1 MTREECIPEAHE
13 IGHNS
18 QMIRKLLF
26 GVSFAALAFAAED
39 VVTAVEGT
47 VKKVDAGTKTV
58 VVAAA
63 DGTEHT
69 VHFVKKTSVEGWD
82 ATEAGAKD
90 GMHGVKE
97 GSHVVVHYTVK
108 GTEKT
113 AQEVDRIGEGG
124 LKVTEGTVQKIDR
137 GAKTIAVK
145 TADGA
150 ETTYRITDHAVVDAG
165 KDVGKGA
172 EKAGKVTVYYT
183 EEGGKKI
190 VHFFKGGS

>member
-1 MTREECIPEAHE
+1 MTK
-13 IGHNS
+13 
-18 QMIRKLLF
+18 KLMF
-26 GVSFAALAFAAED
+26 AISFAAVALFAADD

-58 VVAAA
+58 VVKTA

-69 VHFVKKTSVEGWD
+69 VHVVSKTAVHGWD

-113 AQEVDRIGEGG
+113 AQEMDRIGDGG
-124 LKVTEGTVQKIDR
+124 LKVTEGTVSKIDR
-137 GAKTIAVK
+137 GTKTLAVK

-150 ETTYRITDHAVVDAG
+150 EATYRITDHAVVDT
-165 KDVGKGA
+165 GKGI
-172 EKAGKVTVYYT
+172 EKAAKVTVYYT
-183 EEGGKKI
+183 EEGGKKV
-190 VHFFKGGS
+190 VHFFKNN

>member
-1 MTREECIPEAHE
+1 MTK
-13 IGHNS
+13 
-18 QMIRKLLF
+18 KLLL
-26 GVSFAALAFAAED
+26 GLSFAAIAIFAADD

-58 VVAAA
+58 VIKTA

-69 VHFVKKTSVEGWD
+69 VHFVSKTTVHGWD

-113 AQEVDRIGEGG
+113 AQELDRIGDGG
-124 LKVTEGTVQKIDR
+124 LRVAEGTVSKIDR
-137 GAKTIAVK
+137 GTKTLAVK

-150 ETTYRITDHAVVDAG
+150 EATYRITDHAVVDT
-165 KDVGKGA
+165 GKGI
-172 EKAGKVTVYYT
+172 EKATKVTVYYT
-183 EEGGKKI
+183 EEGGKKV
-190 VHFFKGGS
+190 VHFFKNN

>member
-1 MTREECIPEAHE
+1 MTK
-13 IGHNS
+13 
-18 QMIRKLLF
+18 KLLF
-26 GVSFAALAFAAED
+26 GMSFAAIALFAADD

-58 VVAAA
+58 VVKTA

-69 VHFVKKTSVEGWD
+69 VHFVSKTAVHGWD

-113 AQEVDRIGEGG
+113 AQEMDRIGDGG
-124 LKVTEGTVQKIDR
+124 LKVTEGTVSKIDR
-137 GAKTIAVK
+137 GTKTLAVK

-150 ETTYRITDHAVVDAG
+150 EATYRITDHAVVDT
-165 KDVGKGA
+165 GKGI
-172 EKAGKVTVYYT
+172 EKATKVTVYYT
-183 EEGGKKI
+183 EEGGKKV
-190 VHFFKGGS
+190 VHFFKNN

>member
-1 MTREECIPEAHE
+1 MTK
-13 IGHNS
+13 
-18 QMIRKLLF
+18 KLMF
-26 GVSFAALAFAAED
+26 AISFAAVALFAADD

-58 VVAAA
+58 VVKTA

-69 VHFVKKTSVEGWD
+69 VHFVSKTTVHGWD
-82 ATEAGAKD
+82 ASEAGAKD

-113 AQEVDRIGEGG
+113 AQEMDRIGDGG
-124 LKVTEGTVQKIDR
+124 LKVTEGTVSKIDR
-137 GAKTIAVK
+137 GTKTLAVK

-150 ETTYRITDHAVVDAG
+150 EATYKITDHAVVDAG
-165 KDVGKGA
+165 KETGRA
-172 EKAGKVTVYYT
+172 IEKASKVTVYYT
-183 EEGGKKI
+183 EEGGKKV
-190 VHFFKGGS
+190 VHFFKNN

>member
-1 MTREECIPEAHE
+1 M
-13 IGHNS
+13 S
-18 QMIRKLLF
+18 KKLLL
-26 GVSFAALAFAAED
+26 GLSFAAIAMFAADD

-58 VVAAA
+58 VVATA

-69 VHFVKKTSVEGWD
+69 LHVVKKTSVHGWD

-108 GTEKT
+108 GSEKT
-113 AQEVDRIGEGG
+113 AQEMDRVGDGG
-124 LKVTEGTVQKIDR
+124 LKVAQGTVSAIDR
-137 GAKTIAVK
+137 GAKTLAVK

-150 ETTYRITDHAVVDAG
+150 EATYKITDHAVVDAG
-165 KDVGKGA
+165 KDTGKA
-172 EKAGKVTVYYT
+172 VEKASKVTVYYT
-183 EEGGKKI
+183 EEGGKKV
-190 VHFFKGGS
+190 VHFFKNN

>member
-1 MTREECIPEAHE
+1 MKK
-13 IGHNS
+13 
-18 QMIRKLLF
+18 KLFLAM
-26 GVSFAALAFAAED
+26 SFAALGLFAADD

-47 VKKVDAGTKTV
+47 VKKVDKGTKTV

-69 VHFVKKTSVEGWD
+69 LHVVKKTTVHGWD

-113 AQEVDRIGEGG
+113 AQELDRIGEGG
-124 LKVTEGTVQKIDR
+124 LKVTEGTVSKIDR
-137 GAKTIAVK
+137 GTKSIAIK

-150 ETTYRITDHAVVDAG
+150 EATYRITEHAVVDAG
-165 KDVGKGA
+165 KDVGKGV
-172 EKAGKVTVYYT
+172 EKASKVTVYYT

-190 VHFFKGGS
+190 AHFFKNN

>member
-1 MTREECIPEAHE
+1 MT
-13 IGHNS
+13 N
-18 QMIRKLLF
+18 KLFF
-26 GVSFAALAFAAED
+26 GISFAALALFAADD

-58 VVAAA
+58 VVKTA

-69 VHFVKKTSVEGWD
+69 VHFVAKTSVHGWD

-97 GSHVVVHYTVK
+97 GGHVVVHYTVK

-113 AQEVDRIGEGG
+113 AQEMDRIGEGG
-124 LKVTEGTVQKIDR
+124 LKVSEGTVSKIDR
-137 GAKTIAVK
+137 GGKTLAVK
-145 TADGA
+145 TADGVEA
-150 ETTYRITDHAVVDAG
+150 TYKITDHAVVDAG
-165 KDVGKGA
+165 KDVGHGV
-172 EKAGKVTVYYT
+172 EKASKVTVYYT

-190 VHFFKGGS
+190 VHFFKNN

>member
-1 MTREECIPEAHE
+1 MV
-13 IGHNS
+13 
-18 QMIRKLLF
+18 L
-26 GVSFAALAFAAED
+26 FAADD

-58 VVAAA
+58 VVATA

-69 VHFVKKTSVEGWD
+69 VHFVSKTSVHGWD
-82 ATEAGAKD
+82 ATESGAKD

-108 GTEKT
+108 GSEKT
-113 AQEVDRIGEGG
+113 AQEMDRIGEGG
-124 LKVTEGTVQKIDR
+124 LKVTEGTVAKIDR
-137 GAKTIAVK
+137 GTKTLAVK

-150 ETTYRITDHAVVDAG
+150 EATYKISEHAAVDAG
-165 KDVGKGA
+165 KETGKGV
-172 EKAGKVTVYYT
+172 EKASKVTVYYT

-190 VHFFKGGS
+190 VHFFKNN

>member
-1 MTREECIPEAHE
+1 MT
-13 IGHNS
+13 N
-18 QMIRKLLF
+18 KLLV
-26 GVSFAALAFAAED
+26 GLSFAAVALFAADD

-47 VKKVDAGTKTV
+47 VKKVDSGTKTV
-58 VVAAA
+58 VVATA

-69 VHFVKKTSVEGWD
+69 VHFVKKTSVHGWD

-97 GSHVVVHYTVK
+97 GTHVVVHYTAK
-108 GTEKT
+108 GSEKT

-124 LKVTEGTVQKIDR
+124 LKATEGTVSTIDR

-150 ETTYRITDHAVVDAG
+150 VATYKITDHAVVDAG
-165 KDVGKGA
+165 KETGKGV
-172 EKAGKVTVYYT
+172 EKASKVTVYYT
-183 EEGGKKI
+183 EEGGKKV
-190 VHFFKGGS
+190 VHFFKNN

>member
-1 MTREECIPEAHE
+1 MTK
-13 IGHNS
+13 
-18 QMIRKLLF
+18 KLLL
-26 GVSFAALAFAAED
+26 GMSFAALAMFAADD

-58 VVAAA
+58 VVKTA

-69 VHFVKKTSVEGWD
+69 VHFVSKTTVHGWD
-82 ATEAGAKD
+82 ASKAGAKD
-90 GMHGVKE
+90 GMHGVEE

-113 AQEVDRIGEGG
+113 AQEMDRNGDGG
-124 LKVTEGTVQKIDR
+124 LKVTEGTVSKIDR
-137 GAKTIAVK
+137 GTKTLAVK

-150 ETTYRITDHAVVDAG
+150 EATYKITDHAVVDAG
-165 KDVGKGA
+165 KETGKGI
-172 EKAGKVTVYYT
+172 EKASKVTVYYT

-190 VHFFKGGS
+190 VHFFKAD

>member
-1 MTREECIPEAHE
+1 MTK
-13 IGHNS
+13 N
-18 QMIRKLLF
+18 LLL
-26 GVSFAALAFAAED
+26 GLSFAAVAIFAADD

-58 VVAAA
+58 VVATA

-69 VHFVKKTSVEGWD
+69 VHFVGKTSVHGWD

-90 GMHGVKE
+90 SMHGVKE
-97 GSHVVVHYTVK
+97 GSHVVVHYSVK

-113 AQEVDRIGEGG
+113 AQEVDRIGDGG
-124 LKVTEGTVQKIDR
+124 LKVTEGTVSKIDR
-137 GAKTIAVK
+137 GTKTLAVK

-150 ETTYRITDHAVVDAG
+150 EATYKISEHAAVDAG
-165 KDVGKGA
+165 KETGKGV
-172 EKAGKVTVYYT
+172 EKASKVTVYYT

-190 VHFFKGGS
+190 VHFFKNN

>member
-1 MTREECIPEAHE
+1 MT
-13 IGHNS
+13 N
-18 QMIRKLLF
+18 KLLV
-26 GVSFAALAFAAED
+26 GLSFAAVALFAADD

-58 VVAAA
+58 VVATA

-69 VHFVKKTSVEGWD
+69 VHFVKKTSVHGWD

-97 GSHVVVHYTVK
+97 GSHVVVHYTAK
-108 GTEKT
+108 GSEKT
-113 AQEVDRIGEGG
+113 AQEMDRIGEGG
-124 LKVTEGTVQKIDR
+124 LKVTEGTVSKIDR

-150 ETTYRITDHAVVDAG
+150 EASYKITDHAVVDAG
-165 KDVGKGA
+165 KETGKGV
-172 EKAGKVTVYYT
+172 EKASKVTVYYT

-190 VHFFKGGS
+190 VHFFKNN

>member
-1 MTREECIPEAHE
+1 M
-13 IGHNS
+13 N
-18 QMIRKLLF
+18 KLLL
-26 GVSFAALAFAAED
+26 VISFSAVALLAADD

-47 VKKVDAGTKTV
+47 VKKVDSGTKTV
-58 VVAAA
+58 VVATA

-69 VHFVKKTSVEGWD
+69 VHFVKKTSVHGWD

-97 GSHVVVHYTVK
+97 GSHVVVHYTAK

-113 AQEVDRIGEGG
+113 AQELDRIGDGG
-124 LKVTEGTVQKIDR
+124 LKVTEGTVSKIDR
-137 GAKTIAVK
+137 GGKTIAVK

-150 ETTYRITDHAVVDAG
+150 ETTYKVTEHATVDAG
-165 KDVGKGA
+165 KDVGKGV
-172 EKAGKVTVYYT
+172 EKASKVTVYYT

-190 VHFFKGGS
+190 AHFFKNN

>member
-1 MTREECIPEAHE
+1 MM
-13 IGHNS
+13 S
-18 QMIRKLLF
+18 KLLL
-26 GVSFAALAFAAED
+26 GMSFAALAAFAADD

-47 VKKVDAGTKTV
+47 VKKVDSGTKTV
-58 VVAAA
+58 VVATA

-69 VHFVKKTSVEGWD
+69 VHFVKKTSIHGWD

-97 GSHVVVHYTVK
+97 GSHVVVHYTAK

-113 AQEVDRIGEGG
+113 AEEVDRIGEGG
-124 LKVTEGTVQKIDR
+124 LKTTEGTVSKIDR

-150 ETTYRITDHAVVDAG
+150 EATYNVTAHAVVDAG
-165 KDVGKGA
+165 KDTGKA
-172 EKAGKVTVYYT
+172 VVKASKVTVYYT
-183 EEGGKKI
+183 EEGGKK
-190 VHFFKGGS
+190 VAHFFKNN

>member
-1 MTREECIPEAHE
+1 
-13 IGHNS
+13 
-18 QMIRKLLF
+18 MIKKLLL
-26 GVSFAALAFAAED
+26 GMSFAAIAIFAADD

-58 VVAAA
+58 VVATA

-69 VHFVKKTSVEGWD
+69 VHFVSKTSVHGWD

-97 GSHVVVHYTVK
+97 GSHVVVHYSVK

-113 AQEVDRIGEGG
+113 AQEMDRIGDGG
-124 LKVTEGTVQKIDR
+124 LKVTEGTVSKIDR
-137 GAKTIAVK
+137 GTKTLAVK

-150 ETTYRITDHAVVDAG
+150 EATYKISEHAAVDAG
-165 KDVGKGA
+165 KETGKGV
-172 EKAGKVTVYYT
+172 EKASKVTVYYT

-190 VHFFKGGS
+190 VHFFKNN